1 MKNNM
6 IFIFGIKIT
15 LWTVWFSNT
24 FETNNIV
31 VSFKFIRLI
40 FLKNSF
46 LWGFSWR
53 RYFICGRCFRRCW
66 VNCWYWFQCFDQSKP
81 FFVFTFLQKFA
92 FKVFNAYHCWRRGL
106 PIFPVDKLYPTIFYV
121 FITWEWK
128 HRDYFLSFIIWTT
141 SNNATLI
148 NQDLIYYNPSSNPN
162 YSPNSTQAK
171 KIYNMFTK

>member
-6 IFIFGIKIT
+6 IFIFGVKIT
-15 LWTVWFSNT
+15 LWTVWFYNT
-24 FETNNIV
+24 FQTNV
-31 VSFKFIRLI
+31 VVPFKFIILI

-46 LWGFSWR
+46 LWGFFWK
-53 RYFICGRCFRRCW
+53 RYFLSGRCFCRCW
-66 VNCWYWFQCFDQSKP
+66 VNCWYWLQCFNQTKP
-81 FFVFTFLQKFA
+81 FFVLTFLQKFV

-148 NQDLIYYNPSSNPN
+148 NHDLIYY
-162 YSPNSTQAK
+162 
-171 KIYNMFTK
+171 

>member
-106 PIFPVDKLYPTIFYV
+106 PVFSTDKLYPTIFDI